1 MSKPKNIPYRMDEQ
15 EHKRLKLFCVEKGIS
30 MQEFMDRAVREYK
43 QKWVV

>member
-1 MSKPKNIPYRMDEQ
+1 MIKHKNIPYRMDEND
-15 EHKRLKLFCVEKGIS
+15 HKSLKMFCVEKGIS